1 MLAQVCY
8 RDTHTRLLLEVRSE
22 CEQDHFAG
30 ASKVIQFLRGC
41 MNKKKQAE
49 AEVLAIEFRQIDD
62 ERLELERRCRFLK
75 KRLQVLQAGLQEF
88 VGTADV
94 VNVPLVS
101 RIGKFF
107 ITQVR
112 KHRFVEAYECDFIEF
127 KVVDS
132 ESSSN

>member
-22 CEQDHFAG
+22 CEQDHFANIG
-30 ASKVIQFLRGC
+30 KVIQFLRGC
-41 MNKKKQAE
+41 MNKKKQ

-112 KHRFVEAYECDFIEF
+112 KHRVVPAYECDFIEF

-132 ESSSN
+132 EPSSN

>member
-1 MLAQVCY
+1 
-8 RDTHTRLLLEVRSE
+8 
-22 CEQDHFAG
+22 
-30 ASKVIQFLRGC
+30 

-49 AEVLAIEFRQIDD
+49 AELLAVEFRQIDD
-62 ERLELERRCRFLK
+62 ERLELERRTRFLK
-75 KRLQVLQAGLQEF
+75 KRLHALQEGLQEF

-107 ITQVR
+107 ITQIR
-112 KHRFVEAYECDFIEF
+112 KQRFVESYECDFVEF

-132 ESSSN
+132 EPSSN

>member
-1 MLAQVCY
+1 MSAN
-8 RDTHTRLLLEVRSE
+8 RITLLS
-22 CEQDHFAG
+22 QQGDP
-30 ASKVIQFLRGC
+30 ILRGC

-132 ESSSN
+132 EPSSN

>member
-1 MLAQVCY
+1 
-8 RDTHTRLLLEVRSE
+8 
-22 CEQDHFAG
+22 
-30 ASKVIQFLRGC
+30 

-94 VNVPLVS
+94 VDVPLVS

-112 KHRFVEAYECDFIEF
+112 KHRFVESYECDFIEF
-127 KVVDS
+127 RVVDS